1 MDNIAIFIK
10 RGYQKTQITRPG
22 RLYKMK
28 VKSEKMEAKIAE
40 MEPHTQSRWYQHDG
54 EEIHLCIEG
63 EMEYQVG
70 DHSYK
75 LSEGDVLWHKSILKH
90 RAKNIGDKKV
100 KYLTIGAPPT
110 FIESHY

>member
-1 MDNIAIFIK
+1 MGSDAIFIK
-10 RGYQKTQITRPG
+10 KGDQKTQIARPG

-28 VKSEKMEAKIAE
+28 VKSDKMEAKIAE
-40 MEPHTQSRWYQHDG
+40 IEPHTQSRWYQHDG

-75 LSEGDVLWHKSILKH
+75 LSKGDVLWHKSRLKH
-90 RAKNIGDKKV
+90 RAKNLGDTKV
-100 KYLTIGAPPT
+100 KYLTIGTPPT
-110 FIESHY
+110 FIEKDF